1 MVAVQDAPG
10 MVLCHD
16 MTRIV
21 PGEYKG
27 RAFRK
32 GHIVR
37 EADIP
42 ELLKIG
48 KEKIYVFDLAE
59 GLVHEDDAAL
69 HIARA
74 AAGPGIALT
83 APSEGRVDL
92 IAERT
97 GLLKVNAAG
106 LNEINAMEDVVLA
119 TLHGNQTVEKGRA
132 VAGTRII
139 PLVTPEETLRGVD
152 ALCRAHAPLISV
164 KPFRPL
170 KVGIVTTGSEIY
182 HGRIEDK
189 FGPVLHAKFA
199 ELGCEVLRQIFV
211 SDDVEMTVAAIH
223 EILSAGAELVAVT
236 GGMSVDPDDQTPAG
250 IRAAGGRVETYGAP
264 TFPGAMFMLAYIG
277 EVPVVGLPGCVMY
290 YRASIFDLVVP
301 RLVAGERLTK
311 ADITVL
317 GHGGFCSGC
326 KQCRY
331 PICGFGKSQ

>member
-1 MVAVQDAPG
+1 MVAVQNALG

-21 PGEYKG
+21 PGESKG

-37 EADIP
+37 EEDIP

-48 KEKIYVFDLAE
+48 KEKIYVFDLAQ
-59 GLVHEDDAAL
+59 GFVHEDDAAL
-69 HIARA
+69 HIAGA
-74 AAGPGIALT
+74 AAGPGIILT

-92 IAERT
+92 IADRS
-97 GLLKVNAAG
+97 GLLTVNVSG
-106 LNEINAMEDVVLA
+106 LNQINEMEDVVMA

-139 PLVTPEETLRGVD
+139 PLVTPEKTLRGVD
-152 ALCRAHAPLISV
+152 AVCRAHDPLISV

-189 FGPVLHAKFA
+189 FGPVLHTKFA
-199 ELGCEVLRQIFV
+199 ELGCGILRQIFV

-223 EILSAGAELVAVT
+223 EILSAGADLVAVT

-290 YRASIFDLVVP
+290 FRASIFDLVVP
-301 RLVAGERLTK
+301 RLVAGEHLTK
-311 ADITVL
+311 KDITVL
-317 GHGGFCSGC
+317 GHGGFCAGC
-326 KQCRY
+326 KECRY
-331 PICGFGKSQ
+331 PVCGFGKSR